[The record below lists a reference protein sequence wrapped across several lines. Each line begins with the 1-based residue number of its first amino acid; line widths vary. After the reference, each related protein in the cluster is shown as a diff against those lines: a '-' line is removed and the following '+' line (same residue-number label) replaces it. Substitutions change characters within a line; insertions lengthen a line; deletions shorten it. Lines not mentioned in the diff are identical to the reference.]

1 MKPIIRILALSLLL
15 TGAITTTGLILSVSA
30 GQLLNRVSEGKIA
43 YDTFSASNGTS
54 TDTPWTFNDEGW
66 AVEDGKLK
74 AGEGGG
80 HPTGINVTDC
90 IWEGKI
96 KPMEL
101 VVEGPQMTF
110 AGPDGSHAA
119 FDYYHI
125 GHQLRVMIGP
135 EGSNSVFQ
143 TASFTMSTN
152 TSHTMK
158 VAVSNYNM
166 KCYMDGALIFNVT
179 DTNVTPVPSIPWTGG
194 LHPIRDGD
202 LGYWDDVKIW
212 KSNKITVT
220 NLVQGQRV
228 KLFNASDSLVSSAT
242 VGEGENDS
250 ILDVSA
256 LTFPFTGY
264 FQIYATD
271 GTTLLHSSV
280 LYQDIWGGD
289 EYAFQEDNT
298 PPAIE
303 NVYQQPGNGEVYPDD
318 KVEVYANVTDDLSG
332 VKQVILNYTTNNGT
346 WLSKEMTTLEG
357 NVWNATI
364 PAFPHGTNINYR
376 IIAEDNM
383 NNTITTEELFGYQ
396 YHYEVV
402 PEFPTWTLMLLILIM
417 LTVATVMIKRKLLKT
432 PTH

>member
-1 MKPIIRILALSLLL
+1 
-15 TGAITTTGLILSVSA
+15 
-30 GQLLNRVSEGKIA
+30 
-43 YDTFSASNGTS
+43 
-54 TDTPWTFNDEGW
+54 
-66 AVEDGKLK
+66 LK

-110 AGPDGSHAA
+110 IGSDGSHAA

-135 EGSNSVFQ
+135 EGGSSVFQ
-143 TASFTMSTN
+143 TANFIMSTN

-158 VAVSNYNM
+158 VAVSNHNM
-166 KCYMDGALIFNVT
+166 KCYMDDALIFNVT

-202 LGYWDDVKIW
+202 LAYWDDVKIW

-228 KLFNASDSLVSSAT
+228 ELFNASDSLVSSAT
-242 VGEGENDS
+242 VGEGENNT

-271 GTTLLHSSV
+271 GMTLLHSSV

-289 EYAFQEDNT
+289 EYVFQEDNT
-298 PPAIE
+298 PPVIE
-303 NVYQQPGNGEVYPDD
+303 KVYQHPGNGHIHSDD

-346 WLSKEMTTLEG
+346 WFSKEMTTLEG

-364 PAFPHGTNINYR
+364 PAFPSGTNVRYMVM
-376 IIAEDNM
+376 AKDNF

-396 YHYEVV
+396 CLYEVI
-402 PEFPTWTLMLLILIM
+402 PEFPVWTSILLMLALVTVITLIH
-417 LTVATVMIKRKLLKT
+417 KRRLLKT
-432 PTH
+432 PIH